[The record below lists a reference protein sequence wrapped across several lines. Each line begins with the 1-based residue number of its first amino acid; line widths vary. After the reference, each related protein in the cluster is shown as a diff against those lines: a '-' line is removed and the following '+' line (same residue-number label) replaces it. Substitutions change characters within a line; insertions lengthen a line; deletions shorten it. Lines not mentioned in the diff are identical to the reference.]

1 MEQKENEVIFNDFI
15 LVNESQFVISASI
28 PHIFKVDKFQARML
42 NIKYRIKIYWCSYK
56 RDGEEFD
63 AYLADLGY
71 GKNEK
76 LIYSKLTEA
85 IDSIFEQ
92 IK

>member
-1 MEQKENEVIFNDFI
+1 
-15 LVNESQFVISASI
+15 
-28 PHIFKVDKFQARML
+28 ML
-42 NIKYRIKIYWCSYK
+42 NIKYGIKIYWCSYK

-63 AYLADLGY
+63 AYLAYLGY

-76 LIYSKLTEA
+76 LIYNKLTEA

-92 IK
+92 LK

>member
-1 MEQKENEVIFNDFI
+1 M
-15 LVNESQFVISASI
+15 
-28 PHIFKVDKFQARML
+28 ML
-42 NIKYRIKIYWCSYK
+42 NIKYSIKIYWCSYK

-76 LIYSKLTEA
+76 LIYNKLTEA
-85 IDSIFEQ
+85 IDRIFEQ
-92 IK
+92 LK